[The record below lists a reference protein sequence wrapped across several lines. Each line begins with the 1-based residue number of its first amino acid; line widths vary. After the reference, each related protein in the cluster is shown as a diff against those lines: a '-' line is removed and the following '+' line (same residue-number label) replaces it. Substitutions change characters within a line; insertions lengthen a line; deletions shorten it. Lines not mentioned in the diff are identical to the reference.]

1 MSYYPMTPTDMEYAD
16 MEWFEI
22 DCDHECD
29 NLDKTENLDLIQNDT
44 CILMF
49 LGALFIIPRHGSN
62 LNAYQQR
69 NG

>member
-29 NLDKTENLDLIQNDT
+29 NCEFDCEVEQ
-44 CILMF
+44 
-49 LGALFIIPRHGSN
+49 
-62 LNAYQQR
+62 
-69 NG
+69 